1 MSGGVAPYESSRPN
15 VFLGLLDEPHVFYDH
30 TLVHRLA
37 HIVDRQTRDAHR
49 GEGLHLDAGPVGG
62 VGGGDDPD
70 PVPPDLELQVH
81 GGQVQ
86 AVTEG
91 DNLWGLLVLHD
102 AGDPGRVQ
110 RVALGQ
116 RSLPQKLHGL
126 RGHAH
131 VPPGYSGAPH
141 HRLLP
146 HVDHSCRAFAVQ
158 MRKVHRNLQARRL
171 KIAECGGIEPPRPY
185 HGRKPVLK
193 TGRATR
199 PTHSGFCGPDRVYY
213 IALRWRRVRTLKSP
227 VRLVTPAASEYSSQA
242 WAYLRL
248 VPRSSRNRPSEI
260 SPCSRQTAFILSKT
274 SSAASLAAKSEPP
287 SSTTSPRF
295 KSNRNAGVGSVAGGS
310 GPAARN
316 PSSNLSASRSSSGGT
331 PPTPARPMPVSVTRS
346 PSISGCA
353 SRALPSR
360 DESPVAVR
368 ASATLGSRLSG
379 RSPARRFRASSRRS
393 RAAATSS
400 TRAWSSCPTV
410 STSGLS
416 STARET
422 WSGGMARRSE
432 SSSVVIP
439 SPGLRAR
446 ASGTDSFASPLSRA
460 LSQVGSGRRPG
471 GAGSRTVPPPTVTCG
486 ASERS
491 TKRSPG
497 SATIGSASLRRAR
510 VLSPGRSS
518 SLPVRRTRTLV
529 ERVPWCRRARTP
541 WARGFAPSKS
551 RMRTSRSQLAGT
563 GLESR
568 TSPLHSVPVTTTPI
582 PLSTNERSTGSRA
595 RPSRRR
601 LAGPAAR
608 ASSASSRSSTPS
620 PVTPLTGTT
629 GAAMPKDSKRS
640 STSSAAS
647 SAVSPS
653 TASIFERA
661 TTPCS
666 IPSTRRTSRC
676 SRVWGITPS
685 SAATTSRKASTPV
698 APETMFFT
706 KRSWPGTSTRLARR
720 PLGRSSSAYPGTME
734 MPLRCS
740 SSNRSV
746 SVPVM

>member
-158 MRKVHRNLQARRL
+158 MRKVHRNLQSKNTKFA
-171 KIAECGGIEPPRPY
+171 KAGGTKPPRPY

-193 TGRATR
+193 TGWATR
-199 PTHSGFCGPDRVYY
+199 PTHSGFCGPDKVYY
-213 IALRWRRVRTLKSP
+213 IALRWRRVRTRTSP
-227 VRLVTPAASEYSSQA
+227 VRLVTPAMSEYSSQA
-242 WAYLRL
+242 CAYLRL

-518 SLPVRRTRTLV
+518 SLPVRRRRALV

-551 RMRTSRSQLAGT
+551 RTRTSRSRLAGT
-563 GLESR
+563 GWD
-568 TSPLHSVPVTTTPI
+568 
-582 PLSTNERSTGSRA
+582 
-595 RPSRRR
+595 
-601 LAGPAAR
+601 
-608 ASSASSRSSTPS
+608 SRSSTPS

-653 TASIFERA
+653 TASILERA